1 MVPDNVRNA
10 IRTGVLILKEAPE
23 EEVATRAAVLAMI
36 YELNEDWGRLAEE
49 DLDWAF
55 NLVYDARC
63 AEEYENKQA
72 ALAEPKPVF
81 GIIIFIMV
89 VILGIVSAVF
99 IK

>member
-63 AEEYENKQA
+63 AEEYEKQEA
-72 ALAEPKPVF
+72 AKAEPKPTF
-81 GIIIFIMV
+81 GIIILLMAV
-89 VILGIVSAVF
+89 LLGLVSMF

>member
-10 IRTGVLILKEAPE
+10 IRTCVLILKEAPE

-63 AEEYENKQA
+63 AEEYENKEA
-72 ALAEPKPVF
+72 AKAEPQPTF
-81 GIIIFIMV
+81 GIIILVMA
-89 VILGIVSAVF
+89 VILAAASLL

>member
-1 MVPDNVRNA
+1 VPDNVRNA
-10 IRTGVLILKEAPE
+10 IRTGILILKEAPE

-55 NLVYDARC
+55 NLVYDPRC

-72 ALAEPKPVF
+72 QVEPKPTF
-81 GIIIFIMV
+81 GIIVLLMAV
-89 VILGIVSAVF
+89 LLGLASML